1 MLALRSTEPD
11 GICTSTAMYFTEQ
24 PALPL
29 LEMYMK
35 CITFVTGRVHAR
47 PAIPHVLQLAAE
59 AKLQPERVT
68 SREVAWDD
76 AAAALLERD
85 WVKLVF
91 RALVELRA
99 RPASGEPLLR
109 TALRDDPNGF

>member
-11 GICTSTAMYFTEQ
+11 GICTSTGMYFGEQ

-47 PAIPHVLQLAAE
+47 PAIPHVLELAGAGSCT
-59 AKLQPERVT
+59 P
-68 SREVAWDD
+68 SRSRRGWWTGTTPPPRS
-76 AAAALLERD
+76 LERD
-85 WVKLVF
+85 WTKLVF
-91 RALVELRA
+91 RR
-99 RPASGEPLLR
+99 
-109 TALRDDPNGF
+109 

>member
-11 GICTSTAMYFTEQ
+11 GICTSTAIYFGEQ

-47 PAIPHVLQLAAE
+47 ARDPARARSSPRT
-59 AKLQPERVT
+59 AKLHPERVT
-68 SREVAWDD
+68 TREVGWDD
-76 AAAALLERD
+76 AGRG
-85 WVKLVF
+85 
-91 RALVELRA
+91 
-99 RPASGEPLLR
+99 SGSSA
-109 TALRDDPNGF
+109 TG